1 MLSHFF
7 AKIKGRIKLFFSQF
21 YKVPYCVPAWGWA
34 EHWAILK
41 CLLTGHLIDGNEK
54 ERLFDMIKRKTG
66 AKYVFGFNSGQE
78 AIHAALKA
86 RGVGPDDKVIMPS
99 YCCET
104 VARAVQDTGAHLLF
118 CDINDDYNPD
128 IDHILT
134 LLDPSVRAV
143 IVPHLFGNPADIDK
157 FEMALEERGIRS
169 KIFIIDDAAQSF
181 GARLHGRLVG
191 TFGDAGIISFGPGK
205 TMTATGGG
213 ILITNSKDLSEGL
226 GRINPSQVDLLSK
239 LKRLAYWIIFRRWR
253 RLTFPLYPFI
263 KRFLAKG
270 DHKEEKLMGLC
281 NVDGAIG
288 IEQLRKLDSLIK
300 VRISRKK
307 SLDDRFNLFYSRLF
321 ALLPSNDN
329 SGEFLNVATK
339 YLVRL
344 NNNNDAQCEQGLY
357 KQYLANAGIEIQDL
371 YIPLHLNPKYF
382 KEKVFLLKAE
392 TLYKQVLQ
400 IPLEPSINSV
410 DFIYIIQKFEDF
422 ARNFVVGAR

>member
-1 MLSHFF
+1 
-7 AKIKGRIKLFFSQF
+7 
-21 YKVPYCVPAWGWA
+21 VPYCVPAWGWA

-41 CLLTGHLIDGNEK
+41 CLLTGHLIEGSHK
-54 ERLFDMIKRKTG
+54 EQLYGLIKKKTG
-66 AKYVFGFNSGQE
+66 VKYVFGFNSGQE

-86 RGVGPDDKVIMPS
+86 RGLGPDDKVIMPS

-104 VARAVQDTGAHLLF
+104 VARAVQDTGATPLF

-128 IDHILT
+128 IDHILK

-157 FEMALEERGIRS
+157 LEKSIDERGIRS

-213 ILITNSKDLSEGL
+213 ILITNSKNLSEGL
-226 GRINPSQVDLLSK
+226 GRLNPSQVDLLSK
-239 LKRLAYWIIFRRWR
+239 LKRLAYWIVFRRWR
-253 RLTFPLYPFI
+253 RFTFPLFPFFR
-263 KRFLAKG
+263 RFLEKG
-270 DHKEEKLMGLC
+270 DHKEETLMELC

-288 IEQLRKLDSLIK
+288 IEQLRKLDSLIQ

-307 SLDDRFNLFYSRLF
+307 SLDDRFNLCYSRLF

-339 YLVRL
+339 YLVRI
-344 NNNNDAQCEQGLY
+344 NDNHYTQHVQGLY
-357 KQYLANAGIEIQDL
+357 KQYSSKVGIEIQNL
-371 YIPLHLNPKYF
+371 YMPLHLNQKYVTNGYSLPKTDAY
-382 KEKVFLLKAE
+382 
-392 TLYKQVLQ
+392 YKQLLQ
-400 IPLEPSINSV
+400 IPVEPSIRPAEFRFV
-410 DFIYIIQKFEDF
+410 IQKFEK
-422 ARNFVVGAR
+422 FVEHFLNIQNRCNDNDPSTY